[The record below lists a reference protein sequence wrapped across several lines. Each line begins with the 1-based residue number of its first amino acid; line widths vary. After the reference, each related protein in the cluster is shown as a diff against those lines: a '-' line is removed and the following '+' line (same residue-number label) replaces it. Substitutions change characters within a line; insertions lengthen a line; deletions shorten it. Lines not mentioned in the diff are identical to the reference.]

1 LELLRLEIRAIFT
14 RLRHLWLGLRL
25 LPSLLFYP
33 QQRQLLAEM
42 RALGRQLPTILKQ
55 PIPQAM
61 AQLENLA
68 EERLPRLRGEK
79 PFPLPSQTKTRQ
91 LADLAA
97 LLDRRS
103 PLGLCLRRSLLRY
116 HYLSQLDVPLT
127 VLFGAKFAPGDA
139 PDSKKVTGHAWLT
152 LAERPYH
159 EDEQN
164 WRDYTVMLRWP
175 SRTK

>member
-1 LELLRLEIRAIFT
+1 MYSFLT
-14 RLRHLWLGLRL
+14 RLRHFWLGLRL
-25 LPSLLFYP
+25 LLPSLLQP
-33 QQRQLLAEM
+33 RQRQLLAEM
-42 RALGRQLPTILKQ
+42 GALSRQLPVILKQ

-61 AQLENLA
+61 AQLESLV
-68 EERLPRLRGEK
+68 EER

-116 HYLSQLDVPLT
+116 HYLYQLDVPLT
-127 VLFGAKFAPGDA
+127 VLFGAKFATGES
-139 PDSKKVTGHAWLT
+139 PDKKKVTGHAWLV

-175 SRTK
+175 DAAQRRGT

>member
-1 LELLRLEIRAIFT
+1 MHALLT

-25 LPSLLFYP
+25 LPGLLSST

-42 RALGRQLPTILKQ
+42 RHLCRELPIILKQ

-61 AQLENLA
+61 AELELM
-68 EERLPRLRGEK
+68 RGER
-79 PFPLPSQTKTRQ
+79 PFPLPPEDQTRQ

-116 HYLSQLDVPLT
+116 RYLHELSVPVI
-127 VLFGAKFAPGDA
+127 VLFGAKVAPGET
-139 PDSKKVTGHAWLT
+139 PEKKKITGHAWLV
-152 LAERPYH
+152 LGERPYH
-159 EDEQN
+159 EADEN
-164 WRDYTVMLRWP
+164 WQGYTVMLRWP
-175 SRTK
+175 QREN

>member
-1 LELLRLEIRAIFT
+1 MSVNIGSIFMNAFLT

-25 LPSLLFYP
+25 LPGLLAST

-42 RALGRQLPTILKQ
+42 RHLCRELPIILKQ

-61 AQLENLA
+61 AELEMMG
-68 EERLPRLRGEK
+68 EER
-79 PFPLPSQTKTRQ
+79 PFPLPPEAQTRQ

-116 HYLSQLDVPLT
+116 RYLHELGVPVT
-127 VLFGAKFAPGDA
+127 VLFGAKFAPGAA
-139 PDSKKVTGHAWLT
+139 PDKKKVTGHAWLVVG
-152 LAERPYH
+152 ERPYH
-159 EDEQN
+159 EDDAN
-164 WRDYTVMLRWP
+164 WQGYTVMLRWP
-175 SRTK
+175 HS

>member
-1 LELLRLEIRAIFT
+1 MHALLT

-25 LPSLLFYP
+25 LPGLLTSA

-42 RALGRQLPTILKQ
+42 RQLGHELPILLKQ

-61 AQLENLA
+61 AELEMMRA
-68 EERLPRLRGEK
+68 ER
-79 PFPLPSQTKTRQ
+79 PFPLPPEAQTRQ

-116 HYLSQLDVPLT
+116 RYLHELGVPVT
-127 VLFGAKFAPGDA
+127 VLFGAKFAPGES
-139 PDSKKVTGHAWLT
+139 PSQKKITGHAWLV

-159 EDEQN
+159 EADEN
-164 WRDYTVMLRWP
+164 WQGYTVMLRWP
-175 SRTK
+175 KVEIGE